1 MSKTKAPNL
10 DQRAKAIINSKS
22 YDEDTRASIKHMLE
36 TNDAALAK
44 FVRRAEAGE
53 IVADFTTPAYEA
65 RTRELLALTPADHLA
80 ALLAHPDTPE
90 VLRQNMR
97 DALREFQNTLDLA
110 ALYQAPQTIRLSFEL
125 YEREQQARPQKGG
138 TR

>member
-1 MSKTKAPNL
+1 MTKAQKQKL
-10 DQRAKAIINSKS
+10 RERAQAIINSKS
-22 YDEDTRASIKHMLE
+22 YDEDTRKSIAHMLE
-36 TNDAALAK
+36 TSDPELAE
-44 FVRRAEAGE
+44 FVRRAERGE
-53 IVADFTTPAYEA
+53 VIADWTTPAYEA
-65 RTRELLALTPADHLA
+65 RTRELLAQTPADHLA

-125 YEREQQARPQKGG
+125 YEREQQARQQKGG